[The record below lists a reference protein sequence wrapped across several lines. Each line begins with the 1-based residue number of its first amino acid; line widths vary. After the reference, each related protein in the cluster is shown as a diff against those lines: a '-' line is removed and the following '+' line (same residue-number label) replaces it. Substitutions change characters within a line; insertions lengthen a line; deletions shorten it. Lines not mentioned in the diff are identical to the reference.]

1 MQGMEEAG
9 LMAIKRQSLSAFTAG
24 YVDWIFVFE
33 TLSCAAAYD
42 AVELVDYEVKVRAVI
57 KSFGAIANQSVHL
70 MG

>member
-1 MQGMEEAG
+1 
-9 LMAIKRQSLSAFTAG
+9 MAIKRQSLSAFTAFKSDFAAG

-42 AVELVDYEVKVRAVI
+42 AVELVDYEVKVRAAV
-57 KSFGAIANQSVHL
+57 KSFGAIESVHL